1 MTIKGV
7 VIDSLTKRPAMYVTL
22 SLLSEA
28 ADNLSAIANSGVSGA
43 FEFPKVP
50 VENYVLSLSLVGY
63 RPVKIRVSKS
73 SRAASGVVN
82 LGKISIS
89 PLFNDLKAVNVSGLK
104 PLVIQQADRLSYDV
118 QADPDSRASNALDIF
133 RKVPLLSVDGSDNIR
148 LKGSSSYRM
157 LINGK
162 ASSLVSNNPADLLK
176 AMPADNIDKI
186 EVITTPPAKYDAE
199 GLAGIINII
208 THRKLSEGYSVN
220 LTSTYNTVNGPSGN
234 VNVKARYGR
243 FGLQGYIGTAQPVEQ
258 RVATGYRNSIDD
270 ALASELVQDG
280 TMVHDRDNSFG
291 SAQLSFQADSLNLFT
306 AELEYH
312 QGGSDQQIRQVSN
325 YLDSR
330 RSLNQSYELA
340 SDIGNQ
346 LKGTDL
352 SLNHEHSFK
361 RTKRQLLTSSY
372 KYSYSRDLFSNNA
385 IYLNTLNYTSPDYSQ
400 RNRSGS
406 HEHTAQVD
414 YLHPV
419 RSLEIELGA
428 KVILRSNFSE
438 FDTENLEHASSI
450 HQGNLSPAQ
459 DLDYQQNIYSLYNS
473 YHLRWKDWDGRAG
486 LRLERSSVDA
496 DFSTTA
502 DQISQR
508 YTNLF
513 PSLSVQKNLST
524 SNSVSLGYQQ
534 RMERPGILL
543 LNPFEDYT
551 NPRFVRSGNPSLEAV
566 LNHSIDLIYSNYS
579 KNPFTLGFSY
589 AFANNTIE
597 QITLL
602 DNDQVSRTSYLN
614 VGKRK
619 AASMILNANHSFTS
633 RLNTTVDVQIMHIV
647 LDGIIAGEEYAS
659 KGFQGHV
666 FSNTRYRFEKGY
678 RLGVDVSYDSRYV
691 QLQGRDNDFLYY
703 SLNASKDLF
712 GDKATVSVSSSN
724 FFDKYARLDFRTRGL
739 NFNQRSF
746 NDIYY
751 RRFNIRV
758 IYKFGKLKGDIKTN
772 QRGIRNDDQSTG
784 RSNPS

>member
-1 MTIKGV
+1 MTK
-7 VIDSLTKRPAMYVTL
+7 
-22 SLLSEA
+22 
-28 ADNLSAIANSGVSGA
+28 SGISGA

-50 VENYVLSLSLVGY
+50 VENYILSLSLVGY
-63 RPVKIRVSKS
+63 RPVKIRISKS
-73 SRAASGVVN
+73 SREISGLVN
-82 LGKISIS
+82 LGKISMS
-89 PLFNDLKAVNVSGLK
+89 PLSNDLKVVTVSGIK
-104 PLVIQQADRLSYDV
+104 PLVVQQADRLSYDV
-118 QADPDSRASNALDIF
+118 QADPDSRASNALDML

-148 LKGSSSYRM
+148 LKGSNSYRM

-234 VNVKARYGR
+234 VNIKARYGR

-258 RVATGYRNSIDD
+258 RVATGYRNSIGG
-270 ALASELVQDG
+270 AVASELVQDG

-340 SDIGNQ
+340 SDVGNE

-352 SLNHEHSFK
+352 SVNHELSFK
-361 RTKRQLLTSSY
+361 RAKRQLLTSSY
-372 KYSYSRDLFSNNA
+372 KYSHSRDIFFNNA

-428 KVILRSNFSE
+428 KAIFRSNFSQW
-438 FDTENLEHASSI
+438 DAENLDRIGGTFQSDL
-450 HQGNLSPAQ
+450 NPAQ

-496 DFSTTA
+496 DFSITS
-502 DQISQR
+502 DQINQR

-513 PSLSVQKNLST
+513 PSLSVQRNLST

-543 LNPFEDYT
+543 LNPFVDYT
-551 NPRFVRSGNPSLEAV
+551 NPGFVRSGNPNLEAV

-619 AASMILNANHSFTS
+619 AASLILNATHSFTP
-633 RLNTTVDVQIMHIV
+633 RLNTTVDAQIMR
-647 LDGIIAGEEYAS
+647 IALGGFIGGQEYS
-659 KGFQGHV
+659 NTGFQGHV

-691 QLQGRDNDFLYY
+691 LLQGSDNDFLYY

-712 GDKATVSVSSSN
+712 ADKATVSVSSSN
-724 FFDKYARLDFRTRGL
+724 FFNKYARLDYSTRGL

-772 QRGIRNDDQSTG
+772 QRGIRNDDQSTS